1 MKNDAEVN
9 AAIQELS
16 IQRNS
21 MGDRAAAL
29 AVELAKA
36 NAKIAELE
44 KQIAAKDEKVV
55 DLLKH

>member
-1 MKNDAEVN
+1 MTDAEIN
-9 AAIQELS
+9 AIAQELA

-21 MGDRAAAL
+21 MGDRAASL
-29 AVELAKA
+29 AAELAKA

-44 KQIAAKDEKVV
+44 KQIAAKDDKVV

>member
-1 MKNDAEVN
+1 MTDQEIN
-9 AAIQELS
+9 AMLQEIS

-21 MGDRAAAL
+21 MGDRAAQL
-29 AVELAKA
+29 AAELAKA

-44 KQIAAKDEKVV
+44 KRIASKDEKVV

>member
-1 MKNDAEVN
+1 MTDQEIN
-9 AAIQELS
+9 AMLQEIS

-21 MGDRAAAL
+21 MGDRAAQL
-29 AVELAKA
+29 AAELAKA

-44 KQIAAKDEKVV
+44 KQIASKDEKVV

>member
-1 MKNDAEVN
+1 MTEAEFN
-9 AAIQELS
+9 AVVQELS

-21 MGDRAAAL
+21 MGDRAATYAAQL
-29 AVELAKA
+29 AAA

-44 KQIAAKDEKVV
+44 KQVAAKDEKVV